1 MIFKLNILWYCIYIY
16 KTALYLAV
24 EKESND
30 IIKLLLTNKNHNINS
45 RVEKYILIVF
55 IKLIF

>member
-45 RVEKYILIVF
+45 RV
-55 IKLIF
+55 